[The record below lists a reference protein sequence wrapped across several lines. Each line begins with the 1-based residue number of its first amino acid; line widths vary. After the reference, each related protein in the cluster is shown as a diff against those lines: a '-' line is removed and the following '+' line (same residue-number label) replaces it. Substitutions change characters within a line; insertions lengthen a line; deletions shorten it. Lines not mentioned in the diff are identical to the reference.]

1 MLRTIKGKLTVSV
14 IGIAVVSIL
23 LTTIGIVLVAGSS
36 MIDNQMQELQL
47 NSDKYAEEVNTWIEN
62 EKMLADGTAD
72 SLAAGGNSCGRK
84 K

>member
-36 MIDNQMQELQL
+36 MIDHQMQAL
-47 NSDKYAEEVNTWIEN
+47 
-62 EKMLADGTAD
+62 
-72 SLAAGGNSCGRK
+72 
-84 K
+84 